1 MITLISLILVL
12 VGCANWLCIGLLQ
25 FDFVAGIFGSQ
36 ANIFSRIVYVII
48 GVGAAIVVINL
59 IKNKGKLTFNFKKLK
74 KENFKK
80 EPALISESGN
90 DSARQNF
97 NQNYENSKNID
108 SYQNQDTTK
117 QNYENRQY
125 SNYSQNN
132 RNQMEASSD
141 MNQNHPNSPLNDFNN
156 SYSCKDCN
164 KDNCDC
170 NNQENN
176 HSKH

>member
-74 KENFKK
+74 KESFKK
-80 EPALISESGN
+80 EPALIPETGN
-90 DSARQNF
+90 DMSRQNN
-97 NQNYENSKNID
+97 NQNYQTMRNNTNQ
-108 SYQNQDTTK
+108 SYNTETNKTNQ
-117 QNYENRQY
+117 
-125 SNYSQNN
+125 SNEISNN
-132 RNQMEASSD
+132 RNQMEASTDTHS
-141 MNQNHPNSPLNDFNN
+141 QSHSPLNDFNN
-156 SYSCKDCN
+156 SHSCKDCN

-170 NNQENN
+170 NNRNSIN
-176 HSKH
+176 